1 MTCYDVFN
9 GDADG
14 ICALQQLRLAV
25 PQEAIL
31 VTGVKRDIALL
42 RRVPAE
48 PQARVTVLDVSL
60 DQNREALLALL
71 QAGAEVAYFDHHHP
85 GEVPAHERLS
95 ARIDTGAQVCTSILM
110 DRHLDGAHRRW
121 AVAGA
126 FGDNLVDAA
135 RALGASLGLDG
146 AQWARLQE
154 LGEAINYNA
163 YVDDEADLILHPAAL
178 YRLLQ
183 RHADPLGVMDCEP
196 VLRRIRD
203 TRLQDLAQARDL
215 APYAESEGG
224 RVFILPDHPW
234 GRRVRGAWGN
244 QLVHD
249 APTQAHAVLSPGRQG
264 GLVVSVRAP
273 LRRLRGAD
281 VLCRQF
287 PSGGGRAA
295 AAGINHLPA
304 AQLQDFVQA
313 FRRAFDPEP
322 PNP

>member
-25 PQEAIL
+25 PQDAIL
-31 VTGVKRDIALL
+31 VTGVKRDISLL
-42 RRVPAE
+42 RRVPCS

-60 DQNREALLALL
+60 DQNRDALQALL
-71 QAGAEVAYFDHHHP
+71 QAGAEVAYFDHHHA
-85 GEVPAHERLS
+85 GELPVHARFS
-95 ARIDTGAQVCTSILM
+95 ACIDTGAQVCTSILV
-110 DRHLDGAHRRW
+110 DRHLKGAHRGW

-126 FGDNLVDAA
+126 FGDNLADAA
-135 RALGASLGLDG
+135 RALGASLRLDDT
-146 AQWARLQE
+146 QWAQLQE

-178 YRLLQ
+178 YGLLH
-183 RHADPLGVMDCEP
+183 RHSDPLGVMDAEP

-203 TRLQDLAQARDL
+203 ARLQDLALAREL

-224 RVFILPDHPW
+224 RVFILPDLPW
-234 GRRVRGAWGN
+234 SRRVRGAWGN

-249 APTQAHAVLSPGRQG
+249 APTKAHAVLSPGSQG

-273 LRRLRGAD
+273 LRRLQGAD
-281 VLCRQF
+281 ALCRQF

-304 AQLQDFVQA
+304 DQLGDFVRA
-313 FRRAFDPEP
+313 FRQAFDPAPE
-322 PNP
+322 NL